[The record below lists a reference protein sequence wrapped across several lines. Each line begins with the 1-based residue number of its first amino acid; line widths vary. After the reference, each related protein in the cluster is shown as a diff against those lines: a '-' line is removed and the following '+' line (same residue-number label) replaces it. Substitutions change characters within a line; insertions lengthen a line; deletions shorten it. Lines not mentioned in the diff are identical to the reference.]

1 MVSARCSVQLE
12 KHLAPLAA
20 RPASTLPGRRH
31 AHLTS
36 PGQSVSTTVRPSAAR
51 SVLRNVAC
59 RRPAA
64 HGAAGVGAGCGGACA
79 RVVHAE
85 AQSTSTRGQ
94 RRAAR
99 AQGRMAGAT
108 AGRKRC
114 GAARNGL
121 VVTRDRLVQS
131 AWRREAQLTYS
142 SRGRRVQLPACAGR
156 RAVPGGACPSKASQR
171 LRRTGDCRPRGG
183 ARAVHAGREAC
194 LLAAA
199 PARAF
204 CCRQPRAEGL
214 CEWGRP
220 PPPPSLSALGAGA
233 SAARRGGGRCRGS
246 ARHTKG
252 TTRLLLFGGL
262 SLLSPRRAPPSREA
276 GRRWRCA

>member
-114 GAARNGL
+114 AQRFH
-121 VVTRDRLVQS
+121 TRGIDWCNLQ
-131 AWRREAQLTYS
+131 WRREAQLTYT
-142 SRGRRVQLPACAGR
+142 RAPRATACLRRPPRRAGGRLPEQGVAAAAPDGRLSPAGR
-156 RAVPGGACPSKASQR
+156 RSS
-171 LRRTGDCRPRGG
+171 G
-183 ARAVHAGREAC
+183 ARVARG
-194 LLAAA
+194 L
-199 PARAF
+199 PAR
-204 CCRQPRAEGL
+204 
-214 CEWGRP
+214 
-220 PPPPSLSALGAGA
+220 
-233 SAARRGGGRCRGS
+233 RCS
-246 ARHTKG
+246 CP
-252 TTRLLLFGGL
+252 RLLLQAAA
-262 SLLSPRRAPPSREA
+262 R
-276 GRRWRCA
+276 

>member
-121 VVTRDRLVQS
+121 V
-131 AWRREAQLTYS
+131 
-142 SRGRRVQLPACAGR
+142 
-156 RAVPGGACPSKASQR
+156 
-171 LRRTGDCRPRGG
+171 
-183 ARAVHAGREAC
+183 HAGSTGQHDWC
-194 LLAAA
+194 N
-199 PARAF
+199 
-204 CCRQPRAEGL
+204 
-214 CEWGRP
+214 
-220 PPPPSLSALGAGA
+220 
-233 SAARRGGGRCRGS
+233 GGE
-246 ARHTKG
+246 RH
-252 TTRLLLFGGL
+252 
-262 SLLSPRRAPPSREA
+262 S
-276 GRRWRCA
+276 